1 MKKISGKIILYDEKV
16 FDNEEELINYI
27 REERLNY
34 VLNDTECNLS
44 EKKIQIYNIPEY
56 DNTLPPTANDN
67 LEKVDDQ
74 TIKQIF
80 NGIKI

>member
-1 MKKISGKIILYDEKV
+1 MKKILGKVILYDGKV

-34 VLNDTECNLS
+34 ILNDTECNFS

-56 DNTLPPTANDN
+56 DN
-67 LEKVDDQ
+67 VD
-74 TIKQIF
+74 
-80 NGIKI
+80 